1 MLTEEQRE
9 KFIERCEQGLTTYY
23 DYRDEVDSHFVSC
36 IMAHHDEVSE
46 SYMEAFEDELFDWC
60 NPNDCYDMDDIRN
73 LSYEVLGIKF
83 DDLDDEDQEYLKEIA
98 DEYLVYNPDYDH
110 FLKQEICVDI
120 FVDTG
125 DYNYDLGCNEVYP
138 HYNGMKYEDTDGK
151 VSLEINDNFCMVWLS
166 KTQGYS
172 KDRLEKE
179 LINGIDACSNRFFDS
194 VYDELNNCSSHMNAL
209 VFLKKMTL
217 EEYLKMLDSKEDI
230 HIDKN
235 TRVGLFDKWSGAG
248 GLFEISLEKDID
260 IPRSMI
266 HEIVEDGQFKYN
278 VHDVYGVSDSFWG

>member
-83 DDLDDEDQEYLKEIA
+83 DDLDDEDQEDLKEIA

-125 DYNYDLGCNEVYP
+125 DYNYDLGCNEIYP
-138 HYNGMKYEDTDGK
+138 HYNGCIDITPKEECC
-151 VSLEINDNFCMVWLS
+151 LVWLS
-166 KTQGYS
+166 KTQGYT
-172 KDRLEKE
+172 KE
-179 LINGIDACSNRFFDS
+179 ELMKNLNTDKQFINKFFKS
-194 VYDELNNCSSHMNAL
+194 IYDELANCSSHMNAL

-230 HIDKN
+230 HIDKD

-248 GLFEISLEKDID
+248 GLFEISLEKDIV

-278 VHDVYGVSDSFWG
+278 VHDVYGVSDSFWED